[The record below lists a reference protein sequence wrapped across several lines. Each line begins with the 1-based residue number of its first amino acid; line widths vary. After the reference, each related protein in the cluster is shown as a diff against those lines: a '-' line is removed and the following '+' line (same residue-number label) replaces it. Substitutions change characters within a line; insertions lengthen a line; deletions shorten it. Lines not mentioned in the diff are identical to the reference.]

1 MIFQLVDLDENHF
14 VQTIQ
19 IWENG
24 WHETHSPIAPKEL
37 VALRTSESFVS
48 RLRDNMEN
56 ARIGVNGGDVL
67 GLCMTRDNEL
77 FQLYVSPKAHG
88 QGLAQALLAD
98 AEIRLLDAGH
108 EVAWL
113 SCAVGNERAARFYEK
128 SGWKNVGIRTMNLD
142 ETQGISPFQVWRF
155 EKRLTSN
162 VEAIFSDS

>member
-19 IWENG
+19 IWEDG

-37 VALRTSESFVS
+37 VALRTSESFLR
-48 RLRDNMEN
+48 RLRDNVAN
-56 ARIGVNGGDVL
+56 TRIGVNAGEVL
-67 GLCMTRDNEL
+67 GLCMTRENEL
-77 FQLYVSPKAHG
+77 FQLYVSSKAHG

-98 AEIRLLDAGH
+98 AENRLLDVGH

-128 SGWKNVGIRTMNLD
+128 SGWTNVGIRTVNVD
-142 ETQGISPFQVWRF
+142 AAQGVAPFKVWRF
-155 EKRLTSN
+155 EKRL
-162 VEAIFSDS
+162 I